1 MTTQQR
7 HQMIASIVAL
17 VNGLL
22 IFSAVGSR
30 DMLQQMKDPRTMGEE
45 YSWLLGLI
53 VFATVG
59 NYFIIK
65 DHLLEEHDHA
75 HDHGHS
81 HNHEHAAAGVSR
93 HASLLRH
100 SGLDPNLAVSL
111 LSSPTAL
118 SQQPPLCTKIAK
130 ISFMGAYVLV
140 LYGLGTQSWAFGQL
154 LEVPTP
160 WIYLPT
166 ILLTGAAGYG
176 FAKVNVSH
184 AWANLMQEHE
194 QYTARVTWRG
204 MNGRSL
210 EWHAPEVRIILFGLM
225 MGAHITGDALVGDQ
239 ITDLGLWLAVTFLMA
254 AFEGAAHLDHVAS
267 WKGTLQESGKLTCL
281 RGLGAWILALSVGVA
296 HAAPAA
302 IGMLHFW
309 TECSRWV
316 NIFMIVSGAL
326 EVVMGAMEG
335 LNHSLPFM
343 RDFQFFKAETPR
355 PTEQGYVCDVS
366 SVLSSHRSSLEVTL

>member
-1 MTTQQR
+1 
-7 HQMIASIVAL
+7 MIASIVAL

-140 LYGLGTQSWAFGQL
+140 LYGLGT
-154 LEVPTP
+154 
-160 WIYLPT
+160 
-166 ILLTGAAGYG
+166 
-176 FAKVNVSH
+176 H

-366 SVLSSHRSSLEVTL
+366 SVLSSHRSSLEVT